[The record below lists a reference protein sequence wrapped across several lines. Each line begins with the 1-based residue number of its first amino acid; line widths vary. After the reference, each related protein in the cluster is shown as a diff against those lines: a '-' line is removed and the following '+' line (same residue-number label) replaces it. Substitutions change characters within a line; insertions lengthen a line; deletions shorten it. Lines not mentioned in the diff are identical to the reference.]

1 MTDFLVLGF
10 PGNEALA
17 SGLAQRLG
25 CAHSPLF
32 AHRFPDGETLVRI
45 DAPVE
50 GRRVVLACTL
60 DHPDGKTLPLLFA
73 ADAARE
79 LGAAQVGLVAPYL
92 AYMRQDQRFRPGEAI
107 TSRSFARML
116 SASLDF
122 LVTADPHLH
131 RWHSL
136 DQIYTLRSQVVPAA
150 PLVARWL
157 REQVPHPV
165 LVGPDEESE
174 QWVAEVARQAGA
186 PYLVMTKTR
195 RGDRDVSVVMN
206 PPADVAGR
214 TPVVVDD
221 IISTGHTL
229 IAAAQALREAG
240 LDAPVCVG
248 VHALFDEAAHVRML
262 QGGIARVVSCDS
274 IVHPSNAIALT
285 PALVQA
291 VQALA
296 SA

>member
-1 MTDFLVLGF
+1 MTDYLVLGF

-17 SGLAQRLG
+17 RSLAQGLG
-25 CAHSPLF
+25 CEYSPLF
-32 AHRFPDGETLVRI
+32 VHRFPDGETLVRI

-50 GRRVVLACTL
+50 GRHVVLACTL

-122 LVTADPHLH
+122 LVTVDPHLH
-131 RWHSL
+131 RWNSL

-157 REQVPHPV
+157 REQVPDPV

-186 PYLVMTKTR
+186 PWLVMTKTR

-240 LDAPVCVG
+240 LGAPVCVG
-248 VHALFDEAAHVRML
+248 VHALFDDAAHARML

-274 IVHPSNAIALT
+274 IVHPSNAIALA
-285 PALVQA
+285 PALTTALQT
-291 VQALA
+291 LA
-296 SA
+296 ST